1 MDDSEPQFIDDLEN
15 ALKNID
21 VFCKALVEKLVEDED
36 KAEKNITFESIEK
49 LLRKKDGTEEA
60 FESDP
65 LEKHLIPLPHLDEPL
80 IDILEDDKHIKILMQ
95 CRCKDQ
101 KVTIHK
107 DVDGVE
113 ICAKECRKLNLP
125 VTSSQIENMSS
136 KCNNN
141 QVLEVDIPKTSE
153 SQ

>member
-1 MDDSEPQFIDDLEN
+1 MNDSEPQFIDDLED

-36 KAEKNITFESIEK
+36 KVEKNIVLEPIEK
-49 LLRKKDGTEEA
+49 LLRIKDRTEETL
-60 FESDP
+60 ESNP
-65 LEKHLIPLPHLDEPL
+65 LAKHLIPLPHLDEPL
-80 IDILEDDKHIKILMQ
+80 IDILEDDKYIKILMQ
-95 CRCKDQ
+95 CRCRDQ

-107 DVDGVE
+107 DVDGLE

-125 VTSSQIENMSS
+125 VTSSQIENTIS

-141 QVLEVDIPKTSE
+141 QVLEVDIPKNK
-153 SQ
+153 